1 MANKNDDVSLDFGS
15 DEFFPL
21 KRTNNDK
28 KVKAPK
34 GASGYFKNVARSV
47 GNLGVKIS
55 KSLYPEAFS
64 LSSDIKES
72 LGESGTKLNY
82 TDTKNKIKS
91 TLESVKST
99 GKELVTG
106 IGNDVKNAITTGKF
120 VKSAADADA
129 EMEAVFADSFGFG
142 EDELDNFDFGSDF
155 DDFGDDSET
164 SNKKP
169 RISNSEAT
177 IKSGKATTRLIA
189 RTSREQQATVIGATQ
204 TQIKHETKLFA
215 QQIELSQIQHQ
226 QKMKLMMNIVSNVA
240 KTVEQN
246 NISLKAQMEFSAK
259 SLAFSQDLAAMLKE
273 IRDAQWKMTKPKE
286 TPEISK
292 TGYQKIFGM
301 GGGSTNFGE
310 WLKQFKANYKAN
322 SFGGALE
329 IGDQMKGMFEM
340 MTGMGMSPAQA
351 IKQLGGSFLFD
362 ALTKGALSYKN
373 QRGLDMVN
381 QKISGLPS
389 AFNRMLGSIAN
400 GDNDLVK
407 RLTSWGDKKGGM
419 IGKLTGFLGNRI
431 QDFAQAGYMKDT
443 VSYKSGRFDMGN
455 PEDIHPFDNK
465 AHRAI
470 TEVIPG
476 FLSKISAGI
485 NHTEEEVFD
494 YKLNRYIKS
503 SDLSKRYDL
512 AAQEVYDST
521 RGIRDIESR
530 MSSSLSSNDFQNSIK
545 NSIKTLNIPVRQS
558 KYVNADGTINEI
570 EFSKEFPKMLQNFMR
585 LGKSLDI
592 GTLKK
597 CKMRYING
605 NFESGLYSEDLL
617 KDTGFNDDFDKYV
630 ACKAFVEAIN
640 NMRPNADSSDDQRM
654 LWTDLTTSM
663 ESYNTRLSEANMQVE
678 EENARFGSSSANEQI
693 IYQKE
698 NQKRINEIKK
708 QLEYNKKKLDTVR
721 ESNLPN
727 AQKEITRYSKKVS
740 GLQNELVRLTQQQSF
755 GTQSINS
762 GLMDSLGSSGGFSDY
777 AISSLNDDSTNGLV
791 RNIYNLL
798 LSGLDVYP
806 HSDINPEHSKIV
818 NSATTT
824 LSAKQNAK
832 VNGIKEANDSAKYI
846 ELSEPCPSNEEE
858 RIKWFK
864 TNDITDDV
872 GNYIYDGSLYY
883 KDSLNEWKKIKCNS
897 SMKLEPN
904 KLYYF
909 SASEKR
915 AFEQKRSREAS
926 FQSSGWMHNT
936 PLKNVPIIGDI
947 IKKYD
952 SVVGKV
958 NDFTGGVLGDIF
970 YGEKNGTKNKVENVA
985 SAAKNKVGEV
995 TKNTKEFYDKNIKGK
1010 TLTQIAKDGIDAVKK
1025 IDIKALVSAGL
1036 VSGKALVDAGI
1047 DKGQASIKELYEKG
1061 LITKDKLVGK
1071 GAEKLKKL
1079 IGEENYNKIVKELGL
1094 ASDFVSDKFNKAKDK
1109 VSQAAHVGKDKV
1121 DSGIQKV
1128 KGFAERV
1135 FNKENAD
1142 SIEGAIGKGKSALSS
1157 IKNGVIGGGVA
1168 GVLGGLS
1175 KFFSHDNKTDVSG
1188 DTAEEMQ
1195 LNKVEKAKLK
1205 EEKKKTDI
1213 LQKIYGFMNKIT
1225 KDGIGLDK
1233 KTMEGIDESNVNAA
1247 ERSGGGSD
1255 GGFSGDSGELKSKL
1269 LKKGMDYIGGKKFK
1283 NSMIGKT
1290 KFGRF
1295 LRKTR
1300 VMAGRSGIIKNGV
1313 FNSGAAKSVIS
1324 KGVATKAGT
1333 IAAGAGGGIKRII
1346 DFVCKIPKIAKTA
1359 GSSILNNIKTQLV
1372 KFIARFA
1379 PRLAAR
1385 ISAASAA
1392 AATLYGILALIVAG
1406 FVKGIAD
1413 AKNIFKIGHGMKLT
1427 AGMRICAG
1435 LAEAF
1440 NAALMGIPNIMA
1452 SLLGKP
1458 NVAMWFYEL
1467 IGSKVE
1473 KMQLEIYREY
1483 NKRRAVI
1490 FGIKDPDALVA
1501 FENRNNNDNIGT
1513 KALSGLKRLGNN
1525 AISALTLGFANN
1537 ADEKDMNILGFK
1549 TVNIYKYWKEKKF
1562 TPLDN
1567 LRKTVAENYGGI
1579 SAIEKMVKIDPDKI
1593 DEADQSDDPNA
1604 TETEE
1609 SKDADQEAFEK
1620 QNEYRRDYLEQ
1631 AKKYVLDNNLAWL
1644 TSECTPEKF
1653 KKYTGGKDAGEETGK
1668 GFKGRMRSVKNHI
1681 MNKTPVGLA
1690 VKAGKKAVAKVAQGA
1705 KFVGDWMKNIFKK
1718 YNLNDTGKQM
1728 MTAAGAAIQK
1738 VQTDVDP
1745 TFFGENDAEN
1755 VKPEGS
1761 SEGGIDDNN
1770 TVHVGQNGGAS
1781 STGEGYFVKV
1791 VKDNANKKAS
1801 TSSNTTERA
1810 SPDFAKK
1817 LKEDFSSTHY
1827 DTSGKTPKSLVMNS
1841 IVEDFAKKFGNDLN
1855 KRLDVLDEMHKEQ
1868 VRHNTI
1874 AEDFFKA
1881 ALTMMV
1887 EISKHSGNTET
1898 TSKIRDMIN
1907 TIVK

>member
-15 DEFFPL
+15 DELFPL
-21 KRTNNDK
+21 KRTSND

-34 GASGYFKNVARSV
+34 GAVGYLKNVVRSV
-47 GNLGVKIS
+47 GNLGVKVS
-55 KSLYPEAFS
+55 KSLYPEAFT
-64 LSSDIKES
+64 LSADIKES
-72 LGESGTKLNY
+72 LGESGTKLSY
-82 TDTKNKIKS
+82 GDMKNKIKS

-99 GKELVTG
+99 SKELVSD
-106 IGNDVKNAITTGKF
+106 IGKDIKTAITTGKF
-120 VKSAADADA
+120 VKSAADSDA
-129 EMEAVFADSFGFG
+129 EMESMFADSFGFG
-142 EDELDNFDFGSDF
+142 EDEMDSFDFGSDF
-155 DDFGDDSET
+155 DDFGDNESG
-164 SNKKP
+164 SSSKKP
-169 RISNSEAT
+169 RISSSEAT
-177 IKSGKATTRLIA
+177 IKSGRATARLMM
-189 RTSREQQATVIGATQ
+189 RTSREQQAALIGATQ
-204 TQIKHETKLFA
+204 TQIRHETQLFA
-215 QQIELSQIQHQ
+215 QQIELAQIQHQ
-226 QKMKLMMNIVSNVA
+226 QKMKLMKNIATNVA

-246 NISLKAQMEFSAK
+246 NLSLKAQMEFSAK

-273 IRDAQWKMTKPKE
+273 IRDAQWTLTKPKE
-286 TPEISK
+286 TPEINK
-292 TGYQKIFGM
+292 TSYQKIFGM
-301 GGGSTNFGE
+301 GGGSANFSE

-322 SFGGALE
+322 AFGGSLE

-340 MTGMGMSPAQA
+340 MTGMGMSPAKA
-351 IKQLGGSFLFD
+351 IKQLGGDFLFD
-362 ALTKGALSYKN
+362 ALAKGSLSYKN

-381 QKISGLPS
+381 QKIAGLPS
-389 AFNRMLGSIAN
+389 AFNRMLGAIAN

-419 IGKLTGFLGNRI
+419 LGKLSGFLGNRI

-455 PEDIHPFDNK
+455 PDDIHPFDNK

-476 FLSKISAGI
+476 FLSKISAGV

-494 YKLNRYIKS
+494 YKLNRFIKS
-503 SDLSKRYDL
+503 SDLSRRYDL

-521 RGIRDIESR
+521 RGIREIESG
-530 MSSSLSSNDFQNSIK
+530 MSGSLSSKDFQNSIK
-545 NSIKTLNIPVRQS
+545 NSIKALNIPVRQS

-585 LGKSLDI
+585 LGKSLDVS
-592 GTLKK
+592 TLKK
-597 CKMRYING
+597 CKMKYING
-605 NFESGLYSEDLL
+605 NFESGLYSEELL

-640 NMRPNADSSDDQRM
+640 DMRPNADSSDDQRM

-678 EENARFGSSSANEQI
+678 EENARYGSSSANEQI

-698 NQKRINEIKK
+698 NQKRIAEIKK
-708 QLEYNKKKLDTVR
+708 QLEYNKKKLASVR
-721 ESNLPN
+721 DSNLPN
-727 AQKEITRYSKKVS
+727 AQKEIARYSKKVS

-806 HSDINPEHSKIV
+806 HSDINPEHLKLV

-846 ELSEPCPSNEEE
+846 ELSEPCPSNEQE

-872 GNYIYDGSLYY
+872 GNYIYEGSLYY
-883 KDSLNEWKKIKCNS
+883 KDSSNEWKKIKCNS

-904 KLYYF
+904 KRYYF

-936 PLKNVPIIGDI
+936 PLKDVPIIGDF

-952 SVVGKV
+952 SIVGKI
-958 NDFTGGVLGDIF
+958 NDFTGGALGDIF
-970 YGEKNGTKNKVENVA
+970 YGEKNGT
-985 SAAKNKVGEV
+985 S
-995 TKNTKEFYDKNIKGK
+995 
-1010 TLTQIAKDGIDAVKK
+1010 
-1025 IDIKALVSAGL
+1025 
-1036 VSGKALVDAGI
+1036 
-1047 DKGQASIKELYEKG
+1047 
-1061 LITKDKLVGK
+1061 
-1071 GAEKLKKL
+1071 
-1079 IGEENYNKIVKELGL
+1079 
-1094 ASDFVSDKFNKAKDK
+1094 DK
-1109 VSQAAHVGKDKV
+1109 VSQKADEIKEETLQTSDRLTRIG
-1121 DSGIQKV
+1121 KV
-1128 KGFAERV
+1128 KAKRGLR
-1135 FNKENAD
+1135 
-1142 SIEGAIGKGKSALSS
+1142 KGKSLLKKTLGEDKYNELAGTVNSVKSS
-1157 IKNGVIGGGVA
+1157 IDDGVNFAKA
-1168 GVLGGLS
+1168 GLTAGAAKLTGGLS
-1175 KFFSHDNKTDVSG
+1175 NFLSPDGESDVEG
-1188 DTAEEMQ
+1188 DTAEEMEA
-1195 LNKVEKAKLK
+1195 NKTEKAKLK
-1205 EEKKKTDI
+1205 EEQKKTGI
-1213 LQKIYGFMNKIT
+1213 LQKIYGFMNKII

-1233 KTMEGIDESNVNAA
+1233 KTMEGIDESNENAA
-1247 ERSGGGSD
+1247 E
-1255 GGFSGDSGELKSKL
+1255 KSAEGTSSL
-1269 LKKGMDYIGGKKFK
+1269 LQQGMDFIGGNNFK
-1283 NSMIGKT
+1283 NSKLGKSAVG
-1290 KFGRF
+1290 KL
-1295 LRKTR
+1295 LRKGR

-1313 FNSGAAKSVIS
+1313 FNVGAAKGMALTAG
-1324 KGVATKAGT
+1324 KGLAAKAGT
-1333 IAAGAGGGIKRII
+1333 VAAGAGGVIKKVI
-1346 DFVCKIPKIAKTA
+1346 DFICKIPKIAKSA
-1359 GSSILNNIKTQLV
+1359 GSSVVNTIKTQLTNIIG
-1372 KFIARFA
+1372 KFPTKLAGKIAA
-1379 PRLAAR
+1379 V
-1385 ISAASAA
+1385 SAASATILLEVA
-1392 AATLYGILALIVAG
+1392 AITAG
-1406 FVKGIAD
+1406 FVKGIAN
-1413 AKNIFKIGHGMKLT
+1413 AKNNFKIGHGMKLT
-1427 AGMRICAG
+1427 AGMRISSG

-1440 NAALMGIPNIMA
+1440 NAGLMGIPGIIA
-1452 SLLGKP
+1452 SILGKP

-1467 IGSKVE
+1467 VGSKTE
-1473 KMQLEIYREY
+1473 KLQLEIYKEY

-1501 FENRNNNDNIGT
+1501 YENRNNNDNMGT
-1513 KALSGLKRLGNN
+1513 KALSGLKRLGSN
-1525 AISALTLGFANN
+1525 ILSMLTMGLANN

-1549 TVNIYKYWKEKKF
+1549 TVNIYKYWKDKKF

-1567 LRKTVAENYGGI
+1567 LRKTVAEKYGGI
-1579 SAIEKMVKIDPDKI
+1579 SAIEKMTSVDPDKI
-1593 DEADQSDDPNA
+1593 AETDESEDPNA
-1604 TETEE
+1604 VQTEE
-1609 SKDADQEAFEK
+1609 SSSAEQEAFEK

-1644 TSECTPEKF
+1644 TSDCTPEKF
-1653 KKYTGGKDAGEETGK
+1653 KKYTGGMDAGEETGR
-1668 GFKGRMRSVKNHI
+1668 GVKGRLRSMKNHI

-1690 VKAGKKAVAKVAQGA
+1690 IKAGKYSVTKLAQGA
-1705 KFVGDWMKNIFKK
+1705 KFVGNWMKDIFKK
-1718 YNLNDTGKQM
+1718 YNLNDLGQQM
-1728 MTAAGAAIQK
+1728 MTAAGAAIQQ
-1738 VQTDVDP
+1738 VQTNVDP

-1755 VKPEGS
+1755 IKPEGS
-1761 SEGGIDDNN
+1761 SEGGIDNNN

-1791 VKDNANKKAS
+1791 VKEKANQAANTASNAMGKA
-1801 TSSNTTERA
+1801 A
-1810 SPDFAKK
+1810 PDFAKK
-1817 LKEDFSSTHY
+1817 LKEDFSSSHY

-1841 IVEDFAKKFGNDLN
+1841 IAEDFAKKFGNDLN

-1868 VRHNTI
+1868 VRHNTV

-1898 TSKIRDMIN
+1898 TSRIKDMIN